1 MGILSAGP
9 LLRALSPNR
18 EPHMLNRPLARLLGL
33 VLLLL
38 VAIPALARETPLP
51 KGVVEVASVEG
62 ITEYRLDNGLR
73 VLLFPDATKPTVTV
87 NLTYLVGSRHENY
100 GETGMAHLLEH
111 LLFKGTPTHE
121 DIPGEMRRRG
131 IRYNAS
137 TWLDRTNY
145 FGSFA
150 AGEDNLDWLLA
161 LEADRM
167 VNSHVRRSDLD
178 SEMTV
183 VRNEMESG
191 ETNPVRVLLQ
201 RLAAT
206 AYLWHNYGKS
216 TIGAR
221 ADVENMPIE
230 RLQAFYRTHYRP
242 DNATLLVAGRIDP
255 AQTLAKVAAAFGPLK
270 RPAGPVQATYTREP
284 VQDGEREVVVRRVGD
299 TRLIGLNYHLPAA
312 AHPDSAALEVLGQVL
327 GDTPGGRLHKAL
339 VEPGLATSV
348 SASPWLLGEPGT
360 MLFLAQLPRDGD
372 DEAVAAELVKLVETA
387 AATPFTDDEVA
398 KARTQ
403 LLKDAELLF
412 NDANATATALSEAIA
427 SGDWRLFFLQR
438 DRIEAVTAAD
448 VTRVAKAYLKPSNRT
463 LARFIPT
470 DAPDR
475 AEIPDA
481 PDVAALVADY
491 KGREAVAAGEAFDP
505 TPANIDSR
513 TVVSKLANGTE
524 LALLAKETRGDTV
537 SVSMAFRFGRLD
549 DVMGE
554 DTAASL
560 AAAMLSRGTRT
571 MTREQISRRL
581 DELKARVSFNG
592 SAQTLG
598 VGATTTREH
607 LPEVMA
613 LVAEMIK
620 TPSFPESEFEQLR
633 GQYITGIESQRS
645 EPQSVVVR
653 ASSRHAGKQWPKGH
667 PYYAATV
674 EESLEDMKA
683 VTLEQLRAFHD
694 AFYGAGNGEIAVVG
708 DFDPAQVSALM
719 QQHFGDW
726 TSAKAFERIPRPYV
740 DVPAVVQMDE
750 TPDKANAVIL
760 QFGQFPV
767 SDSHP
772 DYAALLVANNIFGSG
787 GMKSRL
793 GDRIRQQDGL
803 SYSVGSG
810 FNASTLDENAS
821 LQLFAIAAPENIARV
836 KQAFAE
842 EMARLVKDG
851 VTAEELKD
859 AVDGILKSRV
869 LSRAED
875 GNLAGQL
882 RSNLYVDRTL
892 AWSAELEAKMAA
904 LTKADVDA
912 AIRRHFGTAAYSV
925 FAAGDFAK
933 AAAAKPEPSATTTP

>member
-1 MGILSAGP
+1 
-9 LLRALSPNR
+9 
-18 EPHMLNRPLARLLGL
+18 MLNCSLARLSGI
-33 VLLLL
+33 LLL
-38 VAIPALARETPLP
+38 VLALAAPASAQPAALP

-111 LLFKGTPTHE
+111 LLFKGTPTHN

-150 AGEDNLDWLLA
+150 AGEDNLEWLLA

-167 VNSHVRRSDLD
+167 VNSHVRRTDLD

-201 RLAAT
+201 RLSAT
-206 AYLWHNYGKS
+206 SYLWHNYGKS

-255 AQTLAKVAAAFGPLK
+255 AATLAKVAAAFGPIK
-270 RPAGPVQATYTREP
+270 RPAEPVQATYTREP

-312 AHPDSAALEVLGQVL
+312 AHPDSAALDVLGQVL

-339 VEPGLATSV
+339 VEPGLVTSV
-348 SASPWLLGEPGT
+348 SASPWQLAEPGT
-360 MLFLAQLPRDGD
+360 MLVLAQLPRDGD
-372 DEAVAAELVKLVETA
+372 DVSVGAQLIKQVEQA
-387 AATPFTDDEVA
+387 YATPFTDDEVA
-398 KARTQ
+398 KARSQ

-475 AEIPDA
+475 AEITDA
-481 PDVAALVADY
+481 PDVATLVANY
-491 KGREAVAAGEAFDP
+491 KGRAAVAAGEAFDP
-505 TPANIDSR
+505 SPANIDTR
-513 TVVSKLANGTE
+513 TAVSKLANGTE

-537 SVSMAFRFGRLD
+537 SISMALRFGKLD
-549 DVMGE
+549 DVMGRE
-554 DTAASL
+554 SAGGL
-560 AAAMLSRGTRT
+560 AAAMLSRGTKT

-581 DELKARVSFNG
+581 DDLKARVSFNG
-592 SAQTLG
+592 SAQSLA

-613 LVAEMIK
+613 LIAEMLK
-620 TPSFPESEFEQLR
+620 TPSFPETEFEQLR
-633 GQYITGIESQRS
+633 TQYITGIESQRS
-645 EPQSVVVR
+645 EPQSVASR
-653 ASSRHAGKQWPKGH
+653 ASSRHFGAHWPKGH
-667 PYYAATV
+667 PYYAATIDEAL
-674 EESLEDMKA
+674 EEIKGAKLAD
-683 VTLEQLRAFHD
+683 VRDFH
-694 AFYGAGNGEIAVVG
+694 ASFYGAGNGEIAVVG

-726 TSAKAFERIPRPYV
+726 TSAKAFERIPAPLV
-740 DVPAVVQMDE
+740 LAPTVVSMLE
-750 TPDKANAVIL
+750 TPDKANAVII
-760 QFGQFPV
+760 QAGQFPV

-772 DYAALLVANNIFGSG
+772 DYAALVVANNIFGGG

-793 GDRIRQQDGL
+793 GDRVRQKDGL

-810 FNASTLDENAS
+810 FNANILDESAS
-821 LQLFAIAAPENIARV
+821 QQLFAIAAPENIVKV

-851 VTAEELKD
+851 VTEAELKD

-869 LSRAED
+869 LGRAED
-875 GNLAGQL
+875 SALAGQL
-882 RSNLYVDRTL
+882 RSNLYYDRTL

-904 LTKADVDA
+904 LSKADVEA
-912 AIRRHFGTAAYSV
+912 AIRKHFGTAGYSV

-933 AAAAKPEPSATTTP
+933 AAAAKPEAAATTTP

>member
-1 MGILSAGP
+1 
-9 LLRALSPNR
+9 
-18 EPHMLNRPLARLLGL
+18 MLNHLLARLSGILFL
-33 VLLLL
+33 
-38 VAIPALARETPLP
+38 ALALASPASAREAAPP
-51 KGVVEVASVEG
+51 KGVVQVASVEG
-62 ITEYRLDNGLR
+62 ITEYRLGNGLR

-111 LLFKGTPTHE
+111 LLFKGTPTNA

-201 RLAAT
+201 RMSAT

-270 RPAGPVQATYTREP
+270 RPAEPVQATYTREP

-299 TRLIGLNYHLPAA
+299 TRLVGLNYHLPAA
-312 AHPDSAALEVLGQVL
+312 AHPDSAPLEVLGQVL

-339 VEPGLATSV
+339 VEPGLVTSV
-348 SASPWLLGEPGT
+348 SASPWQLAEPGT
-360 MLFLAQLPRDGD
+360 MLVLAQLPRDGD
-372 DEAVAAELVKLVETA
+372 DVSVAAQLIKQVEQA
-387 AATPFTDDEVA
+387 HATPFTDDEVA

-403 LLKDAELLF
+403 LLKDTELLF

-438 DRIEAVTAAD
+438 DRIETVTAQD

-475 AEIPDA
+475 AEITDA
-481 PDVAALVADY
+481 PDVAALVANY
-491 KGREAVAAGEAFDP
+491 RGRAAVAAGEAFDP
-505 TPANIDSR
+505 SPANIDSR
-513 TVVSKLANGTE
+513 TAVSKLANGTE

-537 SVSMAFRFGRLD
+537 SVSMALRFGKLD
-549 DVMGE
+549 DVMGRE
-554 DTAASL
+554 SAGSL

-581 DELKARVSFNG
+581 DDLKARVSFNG
-592 SAQTLG
+592 GAQSLG

-613 LVAEMIK
+613 LIAEMLK
-620 TPSFPESEFEQLR
+620 TPAFPETEFEQLR
-633 GQYITGIESQRS
+633 TQYVTGIESQRS
-645 EPQSVVVR
+645 EPQSVAAR
-653 ASSRHAGKQWPKGH
+653 ASTRHFGAQWPKDH
-667 PYYAATV
+667 PYYVATI
-674 EESLEDMKA
+674 EEALEEIKGAKLAD
-683 VTLEQLRAFHD
+683 VRDFHA

-708 DFDPAQVSALM
+708 DFDPAQVAALM

-726 TSAKAFERIPRPYV
+726 TSAKAFERIPMPLV
-740 DVPAVVQMDE
+740 LAPAVERMLE
-750 TPDKANAVIL
+750 TPDKANAVII
-760 QFGQFPV
+760 QSGQFPV

-772 DYAALLVANNIFGSG
+772 DYAALVVANNIFGGG

-793 GDRIRQQDGL
+793 GDRVRQTDGL

-810 FNASTLDENAS
+810 FNANILDESAS
-821 LQLFAIAAPENIARV
+821 QQLFAIAAPENIARV
-836 KQAFAE
+836 KRAFAE

-851 VTAEELKD
+851 VTEAELKD

-869 LSRAED
+869 LGRAED
-875 GNLAGQL
+875 GALAGQL
-882 RSNLYVDRTL
+882 RSNLYYDRSL
-892 AWSAELEAKMAA
+892 VWSAELEARMAA

-912 AIRRHFGTAAYSV
+912 AIRKHFGSAGYSV
-925 FAAGDFAK
+925 FGAGDFAK
-933 AAAAKPEPSATTTP
+933 AAAATPAGEATTSP

>member
-1 MGILSAGP
+1 MP
-9 LLRALSPNR
+9 V
-18 EPHMLNRPLARLLGL
+18 RPFARLLGL
-33 VLLLL
+33 VLLSLL
-38 VAIPALARETPLP
+38 FAMPAPARETPLP

-62 ITEYRLDNGLR
+62 ITEYRLENGLR

-111 LLFKGTPTHE
+111 LLFKGTPTNE

-150 AGEDNLDWLLA
+150 AGEENLDWLLA

-167 VNSHVRRSDLD
+167 VNSYVRRSDLD

-201 RLAAT
+201 RLSAT

-221 ADVENMPIE
+221 SDVENMPIE
-230 RLQAFYRTHYRP
+230 RLQGFYRTHYRP

-255 AQTLAKVAAAFGPLK
+255 AQTLARVTAAFGPLK
-270 RPAGPVQATYTREP
+270 RPAEPVQATYTREP

-299 TRLIGLNYHLPAA
+299 TRLIGLTYHLPAA
-312 AHPDSAALEVLGQVL
+312 AHADSAPLEVLGQVL

-339 VEPGLATSV
+339 VEPGLVTSV
-348 SASPWLLGEPGT
+348 SASPWQLAEPGT
-360 MLFLAQLPRDGD
+360 LLVLAQLPRDGD
-372 DEAVAAELVKLVETA
+372 DQAVGAELVKQVETA
-387 AATPFTDDEVA
+387 AATPFTDDEIA
-398 KARTQ
+398 KAKTQ
-403 LLKDAELLF
+403 LLKDTELLF

-427 SGDWRLFFLQR
+427 SGDWRLFFLHR

-448 VTRVAKAYLKPSNRT
+448 VQRVAAAYLKPSNRT

-481 PDVAALVADY
+481 PDVAALVAGY
-491 KGREAVAAGEAFDP
+491 KGRAAVAAGEAFDP
-505 TPANIDSR
+505 SPANIDGR

-537 SVSMAFRFGRLD
+537 SVSMALRFGKLD
-549 DVMGE
+549 DVMGLG
-554 DTAASL
+554 TAASFT
-560 AAAMLSRGTRT
+560 AAMLNRGTET

-592 SAQTLG
+592 GSQSLG
-598 VGATTTREH
+598 VGISTTREH

-613 LVAEMIK
+613 LVAQMLK
-620 TPSFPESEFEQLR
+620 APAFPETEFEQLR
-633 GQYITGIESQRS
+633 TQYITGLQSQAS
-645 EPQSVVVR
+645 EPQAVAVR
-653 ASSRHAGKQWPKGH
+653 ASSRHYGARWPKGH
-667 PYYAATV
+667 PYYAPTLDEGLAD
-674 EESLEDMKA
+674 LRA
-683 VTLEQLRAFHD
+683 VTLDQVREYHAG
-694 AFYGAGNGEIAVVG
+694 FYGAGNGDIAVVG

-726 TSAKAFERIPRPYV
+726 TSAKAFERIPSPMPEV
-740 DVPAVVQMDE
+740 AKVVQMLE

-760 QFGQFPV
+760 QAGQFPV

-772 DYAALLVANNIFGSG
+772 DYAALLVANNIFGGG

-793 GDRIRQQDGL
+793 GDRVRQTDGL

-810 FNASTLDENAS
+810 FNAGILDESAS
-821 LQLFAIAAPENIARV
+821 HQLFAIAAPENIAKVR
-836 KQAFAE
+836 QAFEE

-851 VTAEELKD
+851 VTEAELKD

-869 LSRAED
+869 LGRAED

-882 RSNLYVDRTL
+882 RSNLYYDRTL

-912 AIRRHFGTAAYSV
+912 AIRKHFGTAAYST

-933 AAAAKPEPSATTTP
+933 VAAAKPEADTTP

>member
-1 MGILSAGP
+1 MF
-9 LLRALSPNR
+9 NR
-18 EPHMLNRPLARLLGL
+18 SLARLSGI
-33 VLLLL
+33 LLLSF
-38 VAIPALARETPLP
+38 ALAASAHAQGAAPPP
-51 KGVVEVASVEG
+51 KGAVEVASVEG

-111 LLFKGTPTHE
+111 LMFKGTPTHT

-137 TWLDRTNY
+137 AWFDRTNY

-150 AGEDNLDWLLA
+150 DGADNLDWLLK

-167 VNSHVRRSDLD
+167 VNSYIRRSDLD

-201 RLAAT
+201 RLSAT

-221 ADVENMPIE
+221 SDVENMPIE

-255 AQTLAKVAAAFGPLK
+255 AQALAKVVAAFGPLK
-270 RPAGPVQATYTREP
+270 RPAQPVQATYTAEP

-299 TRLIGLNYHLPAA
+299 TRLIGLNYHVPAA
-312 AHPDSAALEVLGQVL
+312 SHADSAALDVLGQVL

-339 VEPGLATSV
+339 VEPGLVTSV
-348 SASPWLLGEPGT
+348 SASGWQLAEPGT
-360 MLFLAQLPRDGD
+360 MLVLAQLPRDGD
-372 DEAVAAELVKLVETA
+372 DQAVAVELIKQVETA
-387 AATPFTDDEVA
+387 TATPFTADEVA
-398 KARTQ
+398 KAKTQ
-403 LLKDAELLF
+403 LLKDTELLF

-427 SGDWRLFFLQR
+427 SGDWRLFFLNR
-438 DRIEAVTAAD
+438 DRVEAVTADD
-448 VTRVAKAYLKPSNRT
+448 VMRVAKAYLKPSNRT

-470 DAPDR
+470 DKPDR
-475 AEIPDA
+475 AEIPA
-481 PDVAALVADY
+481 TPDVAALVADY
-491 KGREAVAAGEAFDP
+491 KGRAAVAAGEAFDP
-505 TPANIDSR
+505 SPANIDSR

-537 SVSMAFRFGRLD
+537 SVSMALRFGKID
-549 DVMGE
+549 DVMGRE
-554 DTAASL
+554 SAGGL
-560 AAAMLSRGTRT
+560 AAAMLSRGTKT
-571 MTREQISRRL
+571 LTREQISRRL
-581 DELKARVSFNG
+581 DDLKARVNFNG

-613 LVAEMIK
+613 LIADMLK
-620 TPSFPESEFEQLR
+620 NPAFPETEFEQLR
-633 GQYITGIESQRS
+633 TQYITGIESQRS
-645 EPQSVVVR
+645 EPQSVAGR
-653 ASSRHAGKQWPKGH
+653 ASTRHFGAHWPKGH
-667 PYYAATV
+667 PYYAATLDEALAEIKGAKLSDV
-674 EESLEDMKA
+674 RD
-683 VTLEQLRAFHD
+683 FH
-694 AFYGAGNGEIAVVG
+694 ASFYGAGNGEIAVVG

-726 TSAKAFERIPRPYV
+726 TSAKVFDRIPMPLV
-740 DVPAVVQMDE
+740 LAPTVVKMLE
-750 TPDKANAVIL
+750 TPDKANAVII
-760 QFGQFPV
+760 QSGQFPV

-772 DYAALLVANNIFGSG
+772 DYAALVVANNIFGGG

-793 GDRIRQQDGL
+793 GDRVRQTDGL

-810 FNASTLDENAS
+810 FNANILDESAS
-821 LQLFAIAAPENIARV
+821 QQLFAIAAPENIAKV

-851 VTAEELKD
+851 VTEAELKD
-859 AVDGILKSRV
+859 AVDGILKGRV
-869 LSRAED
+869 LGRAED
-875 GNLAGQL
+875 GALAGQL
-882 RSNLYVDRTL
+882 RSNLYHDRTL

-912 AIRRHFGTAAYSV
+912 AIRKHFGTAGYSV

-933 AAAAKPEPSATTTP
+933 AAAAKPEAAATATPKP

>member
-1 MGILSAGP
+1 MSYRSLARVAGIL
-9 LLRALSPNR
+9 LLALT
-18 EPHMLNRPLARLLGL
+18 LAT
-33 VLLLL
+33 
-38 VAIPALARETPLP
+38 PALARNAPLP
-51 KGVVEVASVEG
+51 RGVVEGASVEG

-111 LLFKGTPTHE
+111 LLFKGTPTHT

-201 RLAAT
+201 RLSAT

-221 ADVENMPIE
+221 SDVENMPIE

-270 RPAGPVQATYTREP
+270 RPVEPVQATYTVEP
-284 VQDGEREVVVRRVGD
+284 VQDGEREVVVRRIGD
-299 TRLIGLNYHLPAA
+299 TRLVGLNYHLPAA
-312 AHPDSAALEVLGQVL
+312 AHADSAPLAVLGQVL

-339 VEPGLATSV
+339 VEPGLVTSV
-348 SASPWLLGEPGT
+348 SAGPWQLAEPGS
-360 MLFLAQLPRDGD
+360 MLVLAQLPRDGD
-372 DEAVAAELVKLVETA
+372 DEAVAVELIKHVETA
-387 AATPFTDDEVA
+387 TATPFTDDEVA
-398 KARTQ
+398 KAKTQ

-438 DRIEAVTAAD
+438 DRVEAVTAQD

-475 AEIPDA
+475 AEIPA
-481 PDVAALVADY
+481 GPDVAALVADY
-491 KGREAVAAGEAFDP
+491 QGRAAVAAGEAFDP
-505 TPANIDSR
+505 SPANIDAR

-549 DVMGE
+549 DVMGR
-554 DTAASL
+554 DTAAGMT
-560 AAAMLSRGTRT
+560 AAMLSRGTET
-571 MTREQISRRL
+571 MSREQISRRL
-581 DELKARVSFNG
+581 DELKARVNITG
-592 SAQTLG
+592 GAQTLS
-598 VGATTTREH
+598 VGASTTREH

-613 LVAEMIK
+613 LVAQMLK

-633 GQYITGIESQRS
+633 GQTITGIESQRS
-645 EPQSVVVR
+645 EPQSVAVR
-653 ASSRHAGKQWPKGH
+653 ASSRHIGKRWPKGH
-667 PYYAATV
+667 PYYTGTV
-674 EESLEDMKA
+674 EESLQDIRN
-683 VTLEQLRAFHD
+683 VTLPQLRQFHAD
-694 AFYGAGNGEIAVVG
+694 FYGAGNGDIAVVG

-719 QQHFGDW
+719 QQHFGGW
-726 TSAKAFERIPRPYV
+726 TSAKAFERIPMPMPA
-740 DVPAVVQMDE
+740 VPAVVQKLE

-760 QFGQFPV
+760 QSGQFPV

-772 DYAALLVANNIFGSG
+772 DHAALLVANNIFGGG

-793 GDRIRQQDGL
+793 GDRIRQKDGL

-810 FNASTLDENAS
+810 FNAGTLDESAS
-821 LQLFAIAAPENIARV
+821 QQLFAIAAPENIAEV
-836 KQAFAE
+836 QQAFAE

-851 VTAEELKD
+851 VTPEELKD
-859 AVDGILKSRV
+859 AVDGILKGRV

-882 RSNLYVDRTL
+882 RSNLYFDRTL

-904 LTKADVDA
+904 LTRADVDA
-912 AIRRHFGTAAYSV
+912 AIRRHFGNASYSI

-933 AAAAKPEPSATTTP
+933 VAAAKPEATTTP

>member
-1 MGILSAGP
+1 MSIRSLAP
-9 LLRALSPNR
+9 LL
-18 EPHMLNRPLARLLGL
+18 GT
-33 VLLLL
+33 LLLTFSL
-38 VAIPALARETPLP
+38 AAPVRAQPAAPP
-51 KGVVEVASVEG
+51 KGAVEVASVEG
-62 ITEYRLDNGLR
+62 ITEYRLENGLR

-111 LLFKGTPTHE
+111 LLFKGTPDND

-137 TWLDRTNY
+137 TWVDRTNY

-150 AGEDNLDWLLA
+150 AGEDNLDWLLS

-167 VNSHVRRSDLD
+167 VNSHVRRADLD

-201 RLAAT
+201 RMSAT

-221 ADVENMPIE
+221 SDVENMPIE

-255 AQTLAKVAAAFGPLK
+255 AQTLAKVVAAFGPLK
-270 RPAGPVQATYTREP
+270 RPAEPVQATYTQEP

-312 AHPDSAALEVLGQVL
+312 AHPDSAPLEVLGQVL

-339 VEPGLATSV
+339 VEPGLVTSV
-348 SASPWLLGEPGT
+348 SASAWQLAEPGT
-360 MLFLAQLPRDGD
+360 MLMLAQLPRDGD
-372 DEAVAAELVKLVETA
+372 DEAVAAELIKQVETA
-387 AATPFTDDEVA
+387 TATPFTADEVA
-398 KARTQ
+398 KAKTQ

-427 SGDWRLFFLQR
+427 SGDWRLFFLHR
-438 DRIEAVTAAD
+438 DRIEAVTADD
-448 VTRVAKAYLKPSNRT
+448 VMRVAKAYLKPSNRT

-475 AEIPDA
+475 AEIPA
-481 PDVAALVADY
+481 TPDVAALVANY
-491 KGREAVAAGEAFDP
+491 KGRAAVAAGEAFDP

-524 LALLAKETRGDTV
+524 LALLAKQTRGDTV
-537 SVSMAFRFGRLD
+537 SISMALRFGGLD
-549 DVMGE
+549 DVMDREG
-554 DTAASL
+554 AASL
-560 AAAMLSRGTRT
+560 AAAMLSRGTKS
-571 MTREQISRRL
+571 MSREQISRRL
-581 DELKARVSFNG
+581 DDLKARLNING
-592 SAQTLG
+592 SAQSVA
-598 VGATTTREH
+598 VGASTTREH
-607 LPEVMA
+607 LPEVVA
-613 LVAEMIK
+613 LIAEMLK
-620 TPSFPESEFEQLR
+620 TPSFPETEFEQLR
-633 GQYITGIESQRS
+633 GQFITGIESQRS
-645 EPQSVVVR
+645 EPQSVVGL
-653 ASSRHAGKQWPKGH
+653 ASRRHFGKQWPKGH

-674 EESLEDMKA
+674 EEALGDLRR
-683 VTLEQLRAFHD
+683 VTLSELRTYHA
-694 AFYGAGNGEIAVVG
+694 AFYGAGNGDIAVVG
-708 DFDPAQVSALM
+708 DFDPAQVAALM

-726 TSAKAFERIPRPYV
+726 TSAKAFERIPMPV
-740 DVPAVVQMDE
+740 ANAPVVVQMDE

-760 QFGQFPV
+760 QFAQFPV

-772 DYAALLVANNIFGSG
+772 DYAALVVANNIFGGG

-793 GDRIRQQDGL
+793 GDRVRQTDGL

-810 FNASTLDENAS
+810 FNAGIQDEAAS
-821 LQLFAIAAPENIARV
+821 QQLFAIAAPENIAKV

-851 VTAEELKD
+851 VTGAELKD
-859 AVDGILKSRV
+859 AVDGILKGRV
-869 LSRAED
+869 LGRAED
-875 GNLAGQL
+875 GALAGQL
-882 RSNLYVDRTL
+882 RSNLYYDRTL

-912 AIRRHFGTAAYSV
+912 AIRRHFGTAGYSV

-933 AAAAKPEPSATTTP
+933 VAAAQPEAATTP